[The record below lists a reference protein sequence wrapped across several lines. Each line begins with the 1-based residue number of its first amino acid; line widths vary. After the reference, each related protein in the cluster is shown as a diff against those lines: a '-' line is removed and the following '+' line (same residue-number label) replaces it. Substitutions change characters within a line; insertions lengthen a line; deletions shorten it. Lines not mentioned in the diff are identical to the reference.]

1 MTKNKSTQVYSK
13 APVDEHTVRRTLKR
27 VQDITYKDRLSRV
40 AFSFFKKLFEKY
52 NCKITVMS
60 EVGSTKLD
68 KEEIF
73 EEIFNV
79 KLGIKGR

>member
-1 MTKNKSTQVYSK
+1 MQEVVIS
-13 APVDEHTVRRTLKR
+13 
-27 VQDITYKDRLSRV
+27 YKGRLSRV

-73 EEIFNV
+73 EEIISLLHCYSM
-79 KLGIKGR
+79 KLYSKRSKDKNTLEIRVDE